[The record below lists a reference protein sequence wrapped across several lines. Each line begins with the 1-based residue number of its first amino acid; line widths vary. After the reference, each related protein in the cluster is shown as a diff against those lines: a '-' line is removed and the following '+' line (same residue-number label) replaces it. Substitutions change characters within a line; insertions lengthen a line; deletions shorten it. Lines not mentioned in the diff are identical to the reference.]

1 MAYTELHPIIAMNKT
16 MYSEGMIVIKKF
28 DQLWI
33 TLILFSFFVC
43 LFVFANDLD
52 IRLLSDYRKMKD

>member
-1 MAYTELHPIIAMNKT
+1 MNKT
-16 MYSEGMIVIKKF
+16 MYSDGMIVIKKF